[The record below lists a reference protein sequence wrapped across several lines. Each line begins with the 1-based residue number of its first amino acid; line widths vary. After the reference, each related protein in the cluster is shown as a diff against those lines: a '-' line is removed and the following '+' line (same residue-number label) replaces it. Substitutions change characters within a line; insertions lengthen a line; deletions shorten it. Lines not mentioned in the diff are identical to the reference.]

1 MLCCSQIKLALIALD
16 FSIGKRSVLVN
27 SCCRTARSSD
37 LGSKGPPENENPSV
51 EGLMITLVQSV
62 ERHHQTQLTH
72 ETRTAALDRSTHRM
86 ADHEVCHSVERNDS
100 VQTTSW
106 PRIR

>member
-1 MLCCSQIKLALIALD
+1 MKVCQGRAPTHWDCRVLCCSQIKLALIALD

-86 ADHEVCHSVERNDS
+86 ADHEVCH
-100 VQTTSW
+100 
-106 PRIR
+106 